1 VRMKLVHGLATSR
14 ACPLSP
20 LAGREPAPD
29 LIRELG

>member
-1 VRMKLVHGLATSR
+1 LVHGLATSR
-14 ACPLSP
+14 TCPLS